1 MTEEKIKRAIRL
13 MQREY
18 LQKWRKANPDKV
30 KQYNTNYWR
39 RKVLKNQ
46 ERSPRNGSNATS
58 GEV

>member
-30 KQYNTNYWR
+30 KQYNANYWR

-46 ERSPRNGSNATS
+46 EGGNQNGSNATS
-58 GEV
+58 DEV